1 VILEKPKLDKYD
13 TAILLAIKNHKVK
26 LKYNYDDQDQFN
38 FIGKNKILN
47 NYKEL
52 SVVYADTRA
61 IPLECVQLD
70 YIIRAMLDIFEIL
83 KPTKF
88 KELIIDFCK
97 PTFAEEKSINE
108 IIFENLYGYLQ
119 VLTMRKDNEDIYDLD
134 MELILD

>member
-1 VILEKPKLDKYD
+1 LEGKHVLVHGNASVGY
-13 TAILLAIKNHKVK
+13 
-26 LKYNYDDQDQFN
+26 
-38 FIGKNKILN
+38 GKNGELTAKINALG
-47 NYKEL
+47 
-52 SVVYADTRA
+52 
-61 IPLECVQLD
+61 VQLD